1 MTIVQGCRNSNID
14 LPRPSSICLN
24 KNSYIY
30 TGVLLYIYQGLASY
44 SSESNFI
51 STRVSFY
58 IFEGLSFNLQATLSY
73 IYNWISF
80 WFIINTKPA
89 LFTFQHFWLQLS
101 VPFIRNY
108 NMLRLSSSIWL
119 ATNQPF
125 SFLLLLVLLL
135 ILIFITI
142 SLDVTCQ
149 MHWSLMKVVM
159 VVGTLVCL
167 NEHVR

>member
-89 LFTFQHFWLQLS
+89 LFTFQHFDC
-101 VPFIRNY
+101 NY
-108 NMLRLSSSIWL
+108 RYH
-119 ATNQPF
+119 
-125 SFLLLLVLLL
+125 LLETTICCVYQVLY
-135 ILIFITI
+135 
-142 SLDVTCQ
+142 DVQ
-149 MHWSLMKVVM
+149 RINHFHSYYY
-159 VVGTLVCL
+159 
-167 NEHVR
+167 